1 MATQATTVPK
11 VKAALL
17 ALMDTA
23 LPDIPHGWGPPPPD
37 QLRHEHIWFGD
48 ITGDG
53 DIGALG
59 NRSREE
65 SYSLEVFIVVQ
76 RGGYDEQ
83 TVETRAWEIAAA
95 LDAAIM
101 DNPRLEGLGQDPI
114 ATPFQA
120 TVGGFRQRGF
130 PIQEGASWMTEI
142 VREIDCDATLRRT

>member
-1 MATQATTVPK
+1 MAIAPTTVPK

-23 LPDIPHGWGPPPPD
+23 LPDVKHGWGPPPPD

-48 ITGDG
+48 VSGAG
-53 DIGALG
+53 EVGALG
-59 NRSREE
+59 NRTREE

-83 TVETRAWEIAAA
+83 AVETRAWEILAL
-95 LDAAIM
+95 LDAAVVE
-101 DNPRLEGLGQDPI
+101 NPQLTGLGQDPI
-114 ATPFQA
+114 ASPFQA
-120 TVGGFRQRGF
+120 TVGNFRQRGF

-142 VREIDCDATLRRT
+142 VRELDCDATLRRT